1 MVRKERES
9 GKDSFELIAEK
20 ANKMH
25 DDRAYTCSLASYALS
40 LIRRQDQIANRK
52 SRSTVN
58 QKIVNLPMRSGN
70 RSKMYTDR

>member
-1 MVRKERES
+1 MVRKEREN
-9 GKDSFELIAEK
+9 GKDGFELTPEK
-20 ANKMH
+20 ANSLH

-58 QKIVNLPMRSGN
+58 QKIVNLPMRQAA
-70 RSKMYTDR
+70 RRKMYTDR

>member
-1 MVRKERES
+1 MA
-9 GKDSFELIAEK
+9 G
-20 ANKMH
+20 
-25 DDRAYTCSLASYALS
+25 YALS

-70 RSKMYTDR
+70 RRKMYTDRSL